1 MLNKPYTAPALKY
14 FHGEAALAL
23 ESIYRDDATPEGE
36 AFRDRLIFTINTYC
50 QDHANAGAQI
60 ASFVEDIP
68 FPEEVSAEDALLARH
83 VLLETQAALKSLLED
98 DEEFLESYRGDTVPD
113 DRTDASVREDAR
125 EFDKRYKIDKE
136 AVIRQSAQD
145 GSATD
150 DEVTDSFYDGRNSE
164 RVESDVAHSAR
175 ERGFPEQ
182 QKKPVDADAT
192 AHTASEVPVNGQQ
205 DSTTTS
211 PAGESSV
218 QDSTPAAEASPDGS
232 SGGAEGKSAVPHV
245 PLQERPAKFEDDI
258 SSAVPQQ
265 PVRPSEKPSKPVS
278 TRPTLDAPD
287 FLGGSPSMVFNQAK
301 QWLID
306 HIIQV
311 ASGTTK
317 DGEFPRLAPLM
328 EIPEGLPYRIT
339 TPEIQSIVA
348 DLRASVRRIK
358 PPLVESF
365 DGLMDLAE
373 RLRRTGPKGGGDIDG
388 AIDAFNDIMDAFKKT
403 YGNPN
408 EDKYGL
414 GMNDWKQGRS
424 EDDE

>member
-1 MLNKPYTAPALKY
+1 VLKKPYTAPALEY

-23 ESIYRDDATPEGE
+23 ERIYRDNATPEGE

-50 QDHANAGAQI
+50 QDHANAGAQV

-98 DEEFLESYRGDTVPD
+98 DAEFLESYRGDTVPD

-125 EFDKRYKIDKE
+125 EFDKRYKLDKE
-136 AVIRQSAQD
+136 AIIRESAQE

-150 DEVTDSFYDGRNSE
+150 DEVSNSFYNGQNAE

-175 ERGFPEQ
+175 DRGFAEQ
-182 QKKPVDADAT
+182 VKVPAADPPLTEPPVSDVAPTIA
-192 AHTASEVPVNGQQ
+192 ASS
-205 DSTTTS
+205 DSTSEGTDDKSLMPT
-211 PAGESSV
+211 PAGEGLSK
-218 QDSTPAAEASPDGS
+218 PKEAAPSNQ
-232 SGGAEGKSAVPHV
+232 
-245 PLQERPAKFEDDI
+245 LRPKE
-258 SSAVPQQ
+258 Q
-265 PVRPSEKPSKPVS
+265 PVKPVS
-278 TRPTLDAPD
+278 IRPTIKAPD

-317 DGEFPRLAPLM
+317 DGEFPRIAPLM
-328 EIPEGLPYRIT
+328 EISEGLPYRVSV
-339 TPEIQSIVA
+339 PELRAIVA
-348 DLRASVRRIK
+348 DIRASVRRIR

-365 DGLMDLAE
+365 DSLLDLAE
-373 RLRRTGPKGGGDIDG
+373 KLKRKGPGGGGNIGD
-388 AIDAFNDIMDAFKKT
+388 AIDAFNDVLDAFKT
-403 YGNPN
+403 MHGDPD
-408 EDKYGL
+408 EDRYGL
-414 GMNDWKQGRS
+414 GNNDWKKDGGGS
-424 EDDE
+424 DDDF